1 MRHRNEHRN
10 EPGFYD
16 GGPLDSPLGQFVWF
30 WGTSL
35 LLAGLLFIPTSKLIG
50 GIAVRRLEKR
60 LGRTSDDA
68 ERRRVLRRAR
78 LIGGVVAITFAF
90 LFNKALLS

>member
-1 MRHRNEHRN
+1 ME
-10 EPGFYD
+10 
-16 GGPLDSPLGQFVWF
+16 SPLGQILWF

-35 LLAGLLFIPTSKLIG
+35 FLAVLLFFPTSKLIG

-60 LGRTSDDA
+60 LGRASDDS
-68 ERRRVLRRAR
+68 ERHRVLRRAR

-90 LFNKALLS
+90 LFNRALLS